1 MAQVDGAKRSALPT
15 GSDDDNG
22 LLPAFSWAG
31 METGGKKPRWPGAE
45 VAMKKELENSGKIL
59 IYQNEKGDTK
69 VDVYF
74 EEDTIWMTQKSMCE
88 LYQVAKS
95 SISEHIS
102 NIFKDGELEPA
113 ATVRK
118 FRTVQIEGG
127 RQVARERDYYN
138 LDMILAVG
146 YRVRSNVGSHFRRWA
161 SGVLTEYMKKGF
173 ALNDERLRN
182 PREFG
187 ADYFDELLERIRDI
201 RASEKRVYQKVK
213 DIFALSVDYD
223 SKSPAAQNFF
233 KSVQNKLEYAATGY
247 TAPEIIAA
255 RADASK
261 DNMGL
266 TSFKGARVRRGD
278 VTVAKNY
285 MTQEEISTLN
295 LIVNMYLDYAELQ
308 AKGHHPM
315 HMADWE
321 RKLGEFLRFNGRDV
335 LENFGTVKREV
346 AEQLALDEYE
356 QFDAHRRALEAED
369 DFAELATDVKKLKP

>member
-1 MAQVDGAKRSALPT
+1 MSG
-15 GSDDDNG
+15 
-22 LLPAFSWAG
+22 
-31 METGGKKPRWPGAE
+31 
-45 VAMKKELENSGKIL
+45 ELANVGKIL

-69 VDVYF
+69 IDVYF
-74 EEDTIWMTQKSMCE
+74 EDDTIWMTQSAMCD

-102 NIFKDGELEPA
+102 HIFRDGELDPQ

-118 FRTVQIEGG
+118 FRTVQLEGA
-127 RQVARERDYYN
+127 RQVTRERDCYH

-146 YRVRSNVGSHFRRWA
+146 YRVRSNVGIHFRRWA
-161 SGVLTEYMKKGF
+161 SNVLTEYMKKGF
-173 ALNDERLRN
+173 VLNDERLRN

-213 DIFALSVDYD
+213 EIFALSVDYD
-223 SKSPAAQNFF
+223 SQSQIAQNFF
-233 KSVQNKLEYAATGY
+233 KSVQNKLEYAATGH

-266 TSFKGARVRRGD
+266 TAFKGAKVRRGD

-285 MTQEEISTLN
+285 MTHEEISTLN

-321 RKLGEFLRFNGRDV
+321 NKLSDFLRFNGREV
-335 LENFGTVKREV
+335 LENFGSIKREV
-346 AEQLALDEYE
+346 AEKLALE
-356 QFDAHRRALEAED
+356 QYAQYDAHRRALEAAD
-369 DFAELATDVKKLKP
+369 DVDELATDVKRLK

>member
-1 MAQVDGAKRSALPT
+1 MSEELLNT
-15 GSDDDNG
+15 GN
-22 LLPAFSWAG
+22 
-31 METGGKKPRWPGAE
+31 
-45 VAMKKELENSGKIL
+45 IL

-69 VDVYF
+69 IDVYF
-74 EEDTIWMTQKSMCE
+74 AADTIWMTQKSMCE

-102 NIFKDGELEPA
+102 NIYKDGELEPE

-118 FRTVQIEGG
+118 FRTVQQEGA
-127 RQVARERDYYN
+127 RQVSRDLDYYN
-138 LDMILAVG
+138 LNMILAVG
-146 YRVRSNVGSHFRRWA
+146 YRVRSNVGIHFRRWA
-161 SGVLTEYMKKGF
+161 SEVLTEYMKKGF

-201 RASEKRVYQKVK
+201 RASEKRVYTKIK
-213 DIFALSVDYD
+213 EIFALSVDYD
-223 SKSPAAQNFF
+223 SKSIIAQNFF

-261 DNMGL
+261 NNMGL
-266 TSFKGARVRRGD
+266 TSFKGAKVRRKD
-278 VTVAKNY
+278 VIVAKNY
-285 MTQEEISTLN
+285 MTHEEISTLN

-308 AKGHHPM
+308 AKGHQPM

-321 RKLGEFLRFNGRDV
+321 NKLEDFLRFNGREV
-335 LENFGTVKREV
+335 LENFGTVKREI
-346 AEQLALDEYE
+346 AEKLALEQYE
-356 QFDAHRRALEAED
+356 QFDENRRLLEAEID
-369 DFAELATDVKKLKP
+369 INELTADIKRLKP

>member
-1 MAQVDGAKRSALPT
+1 MS
-15 GSDDDNG
+15 N
-22 LLPAFSWAG
+22 
-31 METGGKKPRWPGAE
+31 
-45 VAMKKELENSGKIL
+45 ELENTGKIL

-69 VDVYF
+69 IDVYF
-74 EEDTIWMTQKSMCE
+74 EEDTIWMTQRSMAE
-88 LYQVAKS
+88 LYQVTPQN
-95 SISEHIS
+95 ITLHIKH
-102 NIFKDGELEPA
+102 IYQDGELDPA
-113 ATVRK
+113 ATCKQYLQVQTEGARK
-118 FRTVQIEGG
+118 IRRNTKL
-127 RQVARERDYYN
+127 YN

-146 YRVRSNVGSHFRRWA
+146 YRVRSNVGMHFRRWA
-161 SGVLTEYMKKGF
+161 SGILSEYMKKGF
-173 ALNDERLRN
+173 VLNDDRLRN
-182 PREFG
+182 PKEFG

-213 DIFALSVDYD
+213 EIFALSVDYD
-223 SKSPAAQNFF
+223 SKSLIAQNFF
-233 KSVQNKLEYAATGY
+233 KSVQNKLEYAATGH

-266 TSFKGARVRRGD
+266 TNFKGAKVRRCD

-308 AKGHHPM
+308 AKGRHPM

-321 RKLGEFLRFNGRDV
+321 NKLGDFLRFNGRDV

-346 AEQLALDEYE
+346 AEKLALTQYE
-356 QFDAHRRALEAED
+356 QYDAHRRKLEVKD
-369 DFAELATDVKKLKP
+369 DVDELTADVKRLKP

>member
-1 MAQVDGAKRSALPT
+1 M
-15 GSDDDNG
+15 NN
-22 LLPAFSWAG
+22 
-31 METGGKKPRWPGAE
+31 
-45 VAMKKELENSGKIL
+45 ELVNTGKIL

-74 EEDTIWMTQKSMCE
+74 TEDTIWMTQRTMAE
-88 LYQVAKS
+88 LYQTTPQNITS
-95 SISEHIS
+95 HIK
-102 NIFKDGELEPA
+102 NIYEDRELDMDSTCKDYLQ
-113 ATVRK
+113 
-118 FRTVQIEGG
+118 VQIEGG
-127 RQVARERDYYN
+127 REVQRARKFYN

-146 YRVRSNVGSHFRRWA
+146 YRVRSNVGIHFRRWA
-161 SGVLTEYMKKGF
+161 SSVLTEYMKKGF
-173 ALNDERLRN
+173 VLNDERLRN
-182 PREFG
+182 PKEFG

-213 DIFALSVDYD
+213 EIFALSVDYD
-223 SKSPAAQNFF
+223 SRSNTAHLFF

-266 TSFKGARVRRGD
+266 TSFKGAKVRKTD

-308 AKGHHPM
+308 AKQHHAM

-321 RKLGEFLRFNGRDV
+321 EKLNQFLQFNGREV
-335 LENFGTVKREV
+335 LQNFGTVKREV
-346 AEQLALDEYE
+346 AEALAVAEYE
-356 QFDAHRRALEAED
+356 KYDANRKMIEAAD
-369 DFAELATDVKKLKP
+369 VELLTDSVKKLK

>member
-1 MAQVDGAKRSALPT
+1 M
-15 GSDDDNG
+15 NN
-22 LLPAFSWAG
+22 
-31 METGGKKPRWPGAE
+31 
-45 VAMKKELENSGKIL
+45 ELSSIGEIL

-69 VDVYF
+69 IDVF
-74 EEDTIWMTQKSMCE
+74 FTEETIWMTQKSMSE

-95 SISEHIS
+95 SISEHVR
-102 NIFKDGELEPA
+102 NILADGELDEA

-118 FRTVQIEGG
+118 IRTVQTEGN
-127 RQVARERDYYN
+127 RQVSRALEYYN

-146 YRVRSNVGSHFRRWA
+146 YRVRSNVGIHFRRWA
-161 SGVLTEYMKKGF
+161 SSVLTEYMKKGF

-213 DIFALSVDYD
+213 EIFALSVDYD
-223 SKSPAAQNFF
+223 KQSDAAQQFF
-233 KSVQNKLEYAATGY
+233 RFAQNKLEYAATGY

-255 RADASK
+255 RADAAK

-266 TSFKGARVRRGD
+266 TSFKGAKVRRTD
-278 VTVAKNY
+278 VTIAKNY
-285 MTQEEISTLN
+285 MTQEEIETLN

-308 AKGHHPM
+308 AKQHHVM

-321 RKLGEFLRFNGRDV
+321 EKLNQFLRFNGRDV
-335 LENFGTVKREV
+335 LQNAGTVKREV
-346 AEQLALDEYE
+346 ANALALAEYE
-356 QFDAHRRALEAED
+356 KYDEHRRLMEAD
-369 DFAELATDVKKLKP
+369 AVDELTVSVKSLKH

>member
-1 MAQVDGAKRSALPT
+1 MSEELLNT
-15 GSDDDNG
+15 GN
-22 LLPAFSWAG
+22 
-31 METGGKKPRWPGAE
+31 
-45 VAMKKELENSGKIL
+45 IL

-69 VDVYF
+69 IDVYF
-74 EEDTIWMTQKSMCE
+74 AADTIWMTQKSMCE

-102 NIFKDGELEPA
+102 NIYKDGELEPE

-118 FRTVQIEGG
+118 FRTVQQEGA
-127 RQVARERDYYN
+127 RQVSRDLDYYN
-138 LDMILAVG
+138 LNMILAVG
-146 YRVRSNVGSHFRRWA
+146 YRVRSNVGIHFRRWA
-161 SGVLTEYMKKGF
+161 SEVLTEYMKKGF

-201 RASEKRVYQKVK
+201 RASEKRVYTKIK
-213 DIFALSVDYD
+213 EIFALSVDYD
-223 SKSPAAQNFF
+223 SKSIIAQNFF

-261 DNMGL
+261 NNMGL
-266 TSFKGARVRRGD
+266 TSFKGAKVRRKD
-278 VTVAKNY
+278 VIVAKNY
-285 MTQEEISTLN
+285 MTHEEISTLN

-308 AKGHHPM
+308 AKGHQPM

-321 RKLGEFLRFNGRDV
+321 NKLEDFLRFNGREV
-335 LENFGTVKREV
+335 LENFGTVKREI
-346 AEQLALDEYE
+346 AEKLALEQYQ
-356 QFDAHRRALEAED
+356 QFDENRRLLEAEID
-369 DFAELATDVKKLKP
+369 INELTADIKRLKP

>member
-1 MAQVDGAKRSALPT
+1 M
-15 GSDDDNG
+15 NN
-22 LLPAFSWAG
+22 
-31 METGGKKPRWPGAE
+31 
-45 VAMKKELENSGKIL
+45 ELANTGKIL

-74 EEDTIWMTQKSMCE
+74 TEDTIWMTQKSMCE

-95 SISEHIS
+95 SISEHIR
-102 NIFKDGELEPA
+102 NILEDGELDED

-118 FRTVQIEGG
+118 FRTVQTEGS
-127 RQVARERDYYN
+127 RQVSRQLDYYS
-138 LDMILAVG
+138 LDMSLAVG
-146 YRVRSNVGSHFRRWA
+146 YRVRSNVGIHFRRWA

-173 ALNDERLRN
+173 VLNDERLRN

-201 RASEKRVYQKVK
+201 RASEKRIYQKVK
-213 DIFALSVDYD
+213 EIFALSVDYD
-223 SKSPAAQNFF
+223 SQSNAAQLFF
-233 KSVQNKLEYAATGY
+233 KSVQNKLEYAATGH

-255 RADASK
+255 RADATK

-266 TSFKGARVRRGD
+266 TAFKGAKVRKAD
-278 VTVAKNY
+278 VTIAKNY

-308 AKGHHPM
+308 AKQRHAM

-321 RKLGEFLRFNGRDV
+321 EKLNQFLQFNGREV
-335 LENFGTVKREV
+335 LQNFGTVKREV
-346 AEQLALDEYE
+346 AEALAVAEYE
-356 QFDAHRRALEAED
+356 KYDAHRRELEAANLD
-369 DFAELATDVKKLKP
+369 ELADEVKRLKR